1 MPDKKNIGVIF
12 GGRSVEHEVSVITAH
27 QIMDAIK
34 AAGFDVLPIY
44 ITKEGH
50 WYAGAPLY
58 NLKAYSQAV
67 FSPANLEGAYPVT
80 LSPDRSVRQLLI
92 NPAHK
97 KSMFGKLPAL
107 WADVFF
113 PAVHGSFGEDGTL
126 QGLLEMADVAY
137 TGSGVLAS
145 AIAIDKVRTKEALRA
160 AGLPVL
166 DCLWFHRQAWTED
179 SDFVLAKAE
188 QFSSYPLIVKPVSL
202 GSSIGVKRCNDRQSL
217 SEAMELAFELDS
229 RVLVERALVDFFEIN
244 CSVMG
249 PPERPSVCEQPAAT
263 EQVLTFEAKYKRG
276 GKAGKSGGSKG
287 SGTGMASLDRIIPA
301 PIPQDLTAKIQQSAV
316 QAFQAIGA
324 AGVARIDFLVDKS
337 GLYVNEI
344 NTLPGSL
351 AFYLWEHTGI
361 HFDQLVT
368 MMISS
373 AEERY
378 RARRR
383 TQFSFDANLLVKR

>member
-1 MPDKKNIGVIF
+1 
-12 GGRSVEHEVSVITAH
+12 
-27 QIMDAIK
+27 
-34 AAGFDVLPIY
+34 
-44 ITKEGH
+44 
-50 WYAGAPLY
+50 
-58 NLKAYSQAV
+58 
-67 FSPANLEGAYPVT
+67 
-80 LSPDRSVRQLLI
+80 
-92 NPAHK
+92 
-97 KSMFGKLPAL
+97 
-107 WADVFF
+107 
-113 PAVHGSFGEDGTL
+113 
-126 QGLLEMADVAY
+126 MADVVY

-166 DCLWFHRQAWTED
+166 DCLVFHRQAWTED
-179 SDFVLAKAE
+179 SDVVLAKAE
-188 QFSSYPLIVKPVSL
+188 QFSAYPLIVKPVSL
-202 GSSIGVKRCNDRQSL
+202 GSSIGVKRSNDRQSL

-249 PPERPSVCEQPAAT
+249 PPERPSVCEQPAGT

-276 GKAGKSGGSKG
+276 GKAGKGGGSKG

-301 PIPQDLTAKIQQSAV
+301 PIPQDLTAKIQQAAV
-316 QAFQAIGA
+316 RGFQAIGG

-337 GLYVNEI
+337 GFYVNEI

-368 MMISS
+368 LMIQA
-373 AEERY
+373 AEDRH

-383 TQFSFDANLLVKR
+383 TQFSFDANLLVRR